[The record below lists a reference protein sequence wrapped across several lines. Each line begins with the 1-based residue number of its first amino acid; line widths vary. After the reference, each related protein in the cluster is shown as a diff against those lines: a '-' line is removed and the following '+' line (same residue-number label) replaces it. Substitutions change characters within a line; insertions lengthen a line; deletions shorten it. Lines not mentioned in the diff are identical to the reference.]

1 MHRTPDLD
9 IPISKLLRL
18 LCIILSNTRA
28 GDTGDRGIKSFAETE
43 NIYNHHHQSVSGLVV
58 RSEVQIEVYVM
69 EVWVNC
75 DRYMIFRIVNAM
87 LKIVDRIGRNKGD

>member
-9 IPISKLLRL
+9 IPISQLLRL

-43 NIYNHHHQSVSGLVV
+43 NIYNRHHQSVSGLVV
-58 RSEVQIEVYVM
+58 RSEVQLEVYVM
-69 EVWVNC
+69 AVWV
-75 DRYMIFRIVNAM
+75 MSIVTVNII
-87 LKIVDRIGRNKGD
+87 LCPITGQ